1 MIIYEAFAQ
10 GYIIYTDWLSQVATQ
25 RAKVPWNS
33 FFTMKKLTSVQRK
46 NDFTQS

>member
-10 GYIIYTDWLSQVATQ
+10 GYEIYTDWLSQVATQ

-33 FFTMKKLTSVQRK
+33 FYYDEKAHIGTEEE
-46 NDFTQS
+46 